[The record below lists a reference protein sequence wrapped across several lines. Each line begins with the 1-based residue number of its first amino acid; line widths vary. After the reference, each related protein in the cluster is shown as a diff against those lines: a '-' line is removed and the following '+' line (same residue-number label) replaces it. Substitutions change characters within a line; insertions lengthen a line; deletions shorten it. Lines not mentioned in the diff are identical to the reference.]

1 MAITIQ
7 YPITIKKMV
16 GTWTQT
22 VGSANPTLAIVG
34 TVWGADFGCNKTSG
48 SQDVAINW
56 SQSVSGR
63 VTTITIYC
71 DSTVTDGKF
80 IIFYTPE

>member
-7 YPITIKKMV
+7 YPATVKKLV

-22 VGSANPTLAIVG
+22 VGSANPTQTIAG
-34 TVWGADFGCNKTSG
+34 TVWDARFSENKSSG
-48 SQDVAINW
+48 SVDYRVGW
-56 SQSVSGR
+56 SQSISGR
-63 VTTITIYC
+63 ITTVTVYC

-80 IIFYTPE
+80 IIFYTPN